1 MKVTDLFLADYKI
14 SMGDLHSKI
23 IQFKNV
29 SRYFQAGSTRV
40 TALSEVC
47 LELNSGDFATIVGPS
62 GGGKTTLLNVLG
74 GLDRPDEG
82 EVFLKGR
89 EVFKM
94 SDEELTSLRRHEIGF
109 IFQFFNLM
117 PTMTV
122 WENVELPLLLNHSM
136 DDGKK
141 KIGDLIEYVGLDK
154 RVGSFPAE
162 LSGGEMQ
169 RVAIARALVHEPSLI
184 LADEPTG
191 NLDSE
196 NGRRILDLM
205 MQVSSDFKSTLV
217 MVTHNP
223 QAAKYGNR
231 HFQIKDGVLKTIN
244 F

>member
-1 MKVTDLFLADYKI
+1 M
-14 SMGDLHSKI
+14 
-23 IQFKNV
+23 
-29 SRYFQAGSTRV
+29 
-40 TALSEVC
+40 
-47 LELNSGDFATIVGPS
+47 
-62 GGGKTTLLNVLG
+62 
-74 GLDRPDEG
+74 
-82 EVFLKGR
+82 
-89 EVFKM
+89 
-94 SDEELTSLRRHEIGF
+94 
-109 IFQFFNLM
+109 
-117 PTMTV
+117 
-122 WENVELPLLLNHSM
+122 
-136 DDGKK
+136 
-141 KIGDLIEYVGLDK
+141 IEYVGLDK